1 MEEIT
6 KPLPFKFTEYN
17 VYSAN
22 DIMQYDP
29 IYFKGVPLKG
39 RAIITKFNLRQNI
52 QKPKRN

>member
-29 IYFKGVPLKG
+29 IYFKGVPDLEIMKLK
-39 RAIITKFNLRQNI
+39 NI
-52 QKPKRN
+52 LLLNNINN